1 MEERES
7 SERKS
12 LLIKTILIIILLLL
26 SFLATILY
34 VYLYPKTTVNL
45 YKDDPSHPYSSFTIK
60 RYSSLSSLPGIEKTG
75 YTFLYWTYDDWN
87 GERFDLNKELDSEVV
102 NLYANYTANQCVIN
116 YYVQMYSEIDGY
128 YDTIIKTEPILYGD
142 SYTVWNPVDRNGNL
156 LPNFPVMNGF
166 HFAGWTLEKMVDEND
181 TNLSGK
187 LYEPNTERFYTQPSE
202 TMNLHAFYMKNRYS
216 INLHTGIKYEMN
228 GGVPAR
234 DENNEYIIKNSDN
247 EVINDQVIFQQ
258 SLGDIAEAHKN
269 MELNVDIYG
278 DEASE
283 YEFLGWYLDPEYKVS
298 IDSHEL
304 ILQVERTTGIPYY
317 EYEINGEKIKSYA
330 KVIGTKED
338 GSDDYGFDIYSKWQ
352 RKCYKITLNKN
363 SNRSTGKLEP
373 IYLYKVNFDEN
384 GNALGFG
391 AYYND
396 GNSATNTYFTYE
408 GYANGGHYSK
418 VNLEYREAMGSTN
431 VVDNNFVTS
440 VKDSSGRQT
449 YRLIGWT
456 DSINTKNEGTN
467 WYSKWQQVAWSKEY
481 VESGTEQK
489 LRTGAISYGNSVY
502 SQTLSEDVT
511 LYAQW
516 SQLFDIKF
524 AYASGSNQDNFVWSG
539 IEGEWFVL
547 PNMTDVI
554 NRPNGNGQPWT
565 KQYNDFA
572 GWTTGTSS
580 LATKYYERINGELNP
595 EYIYTIGRTSATLI
609 VLWQKTPYKVSFYTN
624 DGTNDIH
631 TFYEPVYGGTFR
643 YYPGAPTRAGYLFTG
658 WSQTKFADG
667 QYARLRRESK
677 DNGTTITSD
686 KMAYTSS
693 SNFNITGNMSF
704 YASWTPDYMI
714 EYNANGGTFS
724 SSSKTLYRYSEI
736 VSSSKSQLDLKANIY
751 VGNRI
756 ALTREG
762 YDFKGWQIKC
772 ADGTYATIKSSS
784 TTRTTFDFYDNKF
797 YSYRAEGVKVD
808 ENNKTQFVMTDNTV
822 TLQALW
828 EAKKFKITIIDTR
841 ANGTNSNTRVD
852 EVRYDD
858 LYTFPIEDSLG
869 VNYNTKIGYK
879 LVGFSTS
886 RDGTGTRYDVTYV
899 DGSPVMPTIG
909 DEQTKIKSNLTFY
922 TIYEQKDITLEYYL
936 PKEDG
941 EPIGFRPTATNV
953 TAPGTISYGQTL
965 VLPTVTSADVTS
977 AGINPKYKFKYW
989 YYQDNGVEKVIKS
1002 GDLALFHDENDKL
1015 KLYAKLEVE
1024 SYYVSLSITNPFKD
1038 SNYIVETIDVGS
1050 FEKNVQIGEEKFN
1063 QVMYKLYDR
1072 LSKILSDYVLRI
1084 ERTPLTDADGNEYE
1098 VISKVILKGYYLDGL
1113 FTRTATPVKF
1123 DKDTI
1128 LTGTSNNIVI
1138 VTKWGANTVNLVYKS
1153 GEEEGAQ
1160 TKNFSEKY
1168 SSEIQLQSNTL
1179 FTFDGGLQIKSWY
1192 IKSTNETLSPLYFE
1206 AQSYLTGQNGKYPN
1220 LDTLS
1225 ANGYITWSDSGVG
1238 TITIYAN
1245 TQQICEVSY
1254 YTYDGSATP
1263 SEATTLKQ
1271 TFPLGELPSL
1281 RSGVN
1286 SRDMVFEGWYYK
1298 GKKVTSIP
1306 VSNSNPNVSLYANYT
1321 YKYSVKNVSI
1331 IDNIISFPE
1340 LKIYSKTL
1348 DLLGVE
1354 KNAETGQY
1362 ICKNYDSA
1370 TDKYTYTNQ
1379 ISLTAPKS
1387 EDITIPTGYNYYGI
1401 KFMNE
1406 NKVYSL
1412 AEVNAGITKAVDG
1425 TNFEIQTYFT
1435 KTYTLKYSLDK
1446 NENQT
1451 FGDDTTDDKSE
1462 TYQVGYD
1469 NVAVENS
1476 TINFIAKKPA
1486 HTFVGWKI
1494 LLAGGTLSDKTYV
1507 QGESITLSTIETV
1520 LKPVFGAPETGTI
1533 EVIIQLIKS
1542 STESGDEPP
1551 KTIHNGETYTFTG
1564 DKEKRVSN
1572 VWGSSTHD
1580 LYRWKANSTAK
1591 SYLNKEYFE
1600 IGDSFTIPTAIQ
1612 EDLIFSFTGE
1622 WVKKYI
1628 IEFTQDAEHVL
1639 ADYTT
1644 KSVTLQ
1650 EGVEFTLTETP
1661 TIPTPGVTFE
1671 YWLVTIGSEEIEI
1684 RVGDKIVVTTDSA
1697 YTFNSTLT
1705 NVTHYFPMLNGLEN
1719 TYTLVGSWTS
1729 VKYDVTLNI
1738 VDPTN
1743 SNTTL
1748 YTLNLVDVPYGT
1760 TIGNRQMLDSSFK
1773 YLDEAS
1779 KGLINTILGMENN
1792 SRGIRCWQDIDGNIV
1807 DLKNISGNLELYAVW
1822 ENKYSVEY
1830 VEESGEFGYVSNQKP
1845 ETTYKL
1851 PGDKITFNNVLSS
1864 IYRKGYMTVYFAD
1877 GKYNVISGTG
1887 NDYYQLT
1894 KFGITNKDTN
1904 ALLATLEIS
1913 EDNSFSSF
1921 EINANIIITPIFER
1935 ISKVTFKDNTTD
1947 DGGQVVLQDGQEKYV
1962 VFVKTGKT
1970 LELKDFKTSRTGF
1983 AFVGW
1988 NEDRT
1993 SETMQDK
2000 VVGNG
2005 SEITVY
2011 AVWASTRKAQFV
2023 LQIQYVGGV
2032 NSVAL
2037 FELPLTKLNKINMA
2051 TLQSYLNDSSKN
2063 GNFLKIANLQDLGHP
2078 AYIYNGQRFYL
2089 DGFNVTDN
2097 TNNKTHYSLSELCN
2111 IDFGAS
2117 NFNTSENVTVV
2128 LNTYD
2133 IFSIT
2138 YINSYDATSGIN
2150 DIDYFVS
2157 NEKSSGKLVADT
2169 KFETLTLPNQLTNPT
2184 VTRPN
2189 YSPAYWSSSSNEYA
2203 QNSASKYYFNNA
2215 SSLTL
2220 TSSQLKTISRSLRE
2234 KNSQNYNLY
2243 LMWEYK
2249 NINVKLNLIATL
2261 KDTADINDQNETVLT
2276 DPYLE
2281 YSKSTDG
2288 SGIKF
2293 VNVPNF
2299 IHIYSNNVLVR
2310 MFNQNNYDFNKAD
2323 SPITAQV
2330 KYNSSIYL
2338 SAKFNENFT
2347 RNTSVGGYNLV
2358 GFTKSLYKLGE
2369 TCESSKIY
2377 RLNRNITINDD
2388 ILTDGELILYPYY
2401 ELEST
2406 RMIYVYTENGTAQVQ
2421 ISNSPVSGFVQ
2432 APSDNNKNEE
2442 ISFNNYIVNRFS
2454 QIVITANK
2462 PDSGYVFKEFHK
2474 DDTFVA
2480 TIGGNVLSL
2489 DCKQF
2494 FDGTQEQGL
2503 RFVEIHY
2510 EPIEVKITMNLGY
2523 KYDLKS
2529 GSDVGSITFTDGGK
2543 SDKEFSGTI
2552 NTDNRNY
2559 TVRITSNSGFEYTIN
2574 NTDSYYNYQFYLDSG
2589 YTRPLESVDGKTILV
2604 SDLDITYG
2612 AENTATLYVLATP
2625 KTYTVS
2631 FNINKGTLTG
2641 SSKLRATNNT
2651 LFADCNEV
2659 LFDVAGGTANVYVG
2673 SVLDLPTKETIKDNP
2688 MNLSYPNVVFLGFY
2702 VQGDQSRE
2710 IKTVYTVTSNTIFNE
2725 LYSDSVVI
2733 MQYNYLGRTTM
2744 VSYQAGS
2751 KVIVGDGV
2759 DQSAFDIAYE
2769 FKHWKHGSNTYNFG
2783 DEITIQNSMILE
2795 GVFQGKDITFEYS
2808 YNIDGDQTTYEDTS
2822 KYGQEYVLISE
2833 EDNKLTNLKTYPTK
2847 YIYGWKYTYSVGAE
2861 TRDIT
2866 FKAGATIPFASWLGF
2881 EYSETNK
2888 TIVLNAVYF
2897 NKYKYQIEYDVTNVS
2912 NAGEFGSQNYL
2923 VRSNS
2928 EQDLS
2933 FADELLFKIN
2943 SVQPQNSNANLI
2955 FTQYSVKVSTDG
2967 GTNFDDDTTNLNLVA
2982 GGKLKLLSPTQSNL
2996 GTTIVYKL
3004 TPNFASNVGSLTV
3017 TFDITNPV
3025 DNSSLSN
3032 NTLVGDTK
3040 TLSQINTFTF
3050 YTNTLFTDDYLPK
3063 ITTSAGNNIA
3073 NFEIQKLEIQ
3083 KQSLTFGLQL
3093 DIDWH
3098 AYGLVGYM
3106 ASVYS
3111 DDTNFTLKEF
3121 RFGVE
3126 GDERNL
3132 KGVYKL
3138 QLSPIWEKKYVINY
3152 FNESNVEVTEL
3163 RQYIDYSSDLTKLS
3177 THGTISPSD
3186 LSGSHLVSDF
3196 LKENHEWIGY
3206 TNIANNHVIT
3216 SLNSDTTR
3224 AVVLF
3229 ENNEI
3234 SCTYAT
3240 NREVN
3245 LYPAQALKYKV
3256 KFATYLLG
3264 ETTQDLSEF
3273 AMADKYA
3280 SGTDLS
3286 IYLGSKIT
3294 LPDLSTLYTSR
3305 NDTKY
3310 EFVGFTDKQNSDTY
3324 IKTEYEFN
3332 INNANNDGTITVFA
3346 NFQRSAI
3353 NVNFSFSG
3361 LNSRDIEK
3369 LGNYTFQLQKQYGD
3383 QIDLSYSYN
3392 ENDGTYTFVNN
3403 NSLSSSNDSLQN
3415 VVNQIV
3421 KDFDYFKLSKICVG
3435 NSALDTNYTLTLTET
3450 IDIKL
3455 VFEPIYRLQYNMY
3468 GNADKV
3474 YYNDPVEGKIY
3485 PNEKGLLGEQII
3497 EKGITYSAK
3506 YNINK
3511 VVIPGVVLRCW
3522 SYDGENDFFDENGY
3536 TTINAFTKSNMTD
3549 DYRIALW
3556 IKYETNYTV
3565 NIHYFNS
3572 FEDMKNGEYSKVI
3585 SVDTVFG
3592 QAFEYG
3598 LSSIFDSKI
3607 QEMNKDDAT
3616 KIKIGD
3622 TVINNLN
3629 ELSKVFE
3636 NQKYTHNGLINVA
3649 LNETERKTY
3658 SISSY
3663 VSGITGVSDI
3673 YSVKTYSETTPLIND
3688 LYLVYSP
3695 MKFTIAL
3702 NTMVGD
3708 LDKAGNFVYDKNL
3721 ASQSQSVKAE
3731 YALEKE
3737 DNGEI
3742 AEDKRV
3748 IVEGGW
3754 NSKESLDMTNTIYL
3768 INSNYFKADT
3778 NKYLAK
3784 YYDFVG
3790 WKIRIST
3797 IDESTNTTTY
3807 SFKELTDLDTG
3818 LSVTIDGQ
3826 NRYQGVT
3833 GFGSDINLVACFVP
3847 KKITAEVIVKSVDNL
3862 GDELKLKFTDKSSN
3876 VEISAE
3882 ESVDS
3887 ANHVTK
3893 YTMQVVQNSWLTI
3906 ESLNDTYGISLVS
3919 YSGYNF
3925 GYGNPL
3931 KADINIP
3938 TSYTDDDGVFR
3949 MIVTLDYHDTKTV
3962 YFNLENNNG
3971 FVGTLS
3977 KVNFNLNGHQL
3988 STTNITLANENVG
4001 GIHFAKQVALP
4012 KNAVITTNFAEVTLN
4027 NYTLTSWNM
4036 YDEAT
4041 GKFQTLNSNTK
4052 VTSDIYLKAKYEAK
4066 DITIEYVID
4075 NNGSNTTLSGIADVY
4090 SKGAYGSKIT
4100 LPYIIV
4106 EMGSRVTTGFARD
4119 GLTCKFG
4126 DTIMISSKNNAELN
4140 GKLTLEVTTIE
4151 FYYVRFTTAGTTFE
4165 LPTGYYPQDNSVK
4178 IAEQEISIDA
4188 GISYYYKS
4196 LDSVQNTIT
4205 DMETRN
4211 TGYLLLNTY
4220 TIPIHEISSSDNVTF
4235 IGWKTK
4241 SNKVCENG
4249 DTYECNSN
4257 DAENG
4262 IITFNAINSN
4272 VIKVEFYITNPVDM
4286 TELKL
4291 TTNTNKEPSLTEIN
4305 ILVDK
4310 EENSVLVDYIGA
4322 DENHAQFN
4330 VKYTNGE
4337 TKPTSYFVKSKILE
4351 KYLGRDYKFYGWS
4364 TESKTSFSDISQF
4377 ISDSSAVSYYG
4388 SNFAKLSDTDIAQ
4401 KLQNAIKTSK
4411 KLYAVWENKFSVEFV
4426 DNRGTETDTSDDII
4440 VSKEYYGKGEQIE
4453 FPEQKS
4459 IANTSDNRKI
4469 TGWQSGSYEINYPAP
4484 SLSVVNGSNEN
4495 LKFVPIWSQGY
4506 QLTFNMGF
4514 DDKRMLVKEIFQGY
4528 VSNSDADNISTGLGY
4543 PYFED
4548 LSQVSGAGSSLTING
4563 KTYYSSYTLSDY
4575 LTENQTIN
4583 LNDFKPVDTRIYPS
4597 NINLINNATWLSS
4610 YYTFVGWELNGKLI
4624 EEKELANF
4632 QISANTELVASW
4644 KAITFDVD
4652 FYSNKDHAQSG
4663 QKDLI
4668 KYTLQYNFEDL
4679 ILVPSATNGT
4689 GIKKNG
4695 EVVFGDDAQQLKQLF
4710 PNSGFRQNGWESI
4723 DGTITDRDI
4732 RIINNLRIVPTYET
4746 EYVIV
4751 FKNVRGSELT
4761 SIPRQYV
4768 INGEKIAFDKTQLT
4782 QMKVSKMYYYQ
4793 GSSDDTKVDLFT
4805 RPENT
4810 EDYSTL
4816 PTELAFD
4823 KDNFRIEK
4831 VGEYYYGYIYLDISL
4846 SLTINVPN
4854 ANFGKANENEW
4865 TSQTVAIMPESTYEI
4880 DGNKITLGGSEV
4892 FSFDMGGYE
4901 NNPELL
4907 GWFYY
4912 ESNQSANGWYN
4923 YLSNPRIPNAYL
4935 LDDLD
4940 YAIKSF
4946 SIKIDGGKVNINIVT
4961 KTKTYEL
4968 TNVDASINVFAKLV
4982 TKNTLKLQNPDACD
4996 FAMLEYAKSS
5006 YSQVNTLYGKSS
5018 SDILGFEFKTVYNSC
5033 NYTNFSLRTVGY
5045 QLEKIENING
5055 FESSNKA
5062 IVNNIALNNNDG
5074 ERITLKAEITKSTST
5089 EIKDLLLNYNISL
5102 GYCIENNKTYVLKI
5116 NPIRYSVTY
5125 VTDNSSGSIKKLTNP
5140 YDFDETKNSAENTDS
5155 VSMQTTDYLYIDG
5168 QKTNLA
5174 NLHYYV
5180 ETSGTQT
5187 KVIFVDVPYGA
5198 NINIA
5203 VEPNNDVLMH
5213 FAGYN
5218 KSTNK
5223 GITENGAVLTFRPYE
5238 IDEQENNII
5247 TNIVV
5252 DVLFETNTIDSI
5264 ELVLDFD
5271 TKLIGNSGA
5280 WFDAINNYY
5289 NQNNQKTS
5297 KTYAENGK
5305 NYTNYQVKWKNIS
5318 GVTAGAD
5325 VTELLTSLKAD
5336 YHQEFDQKL
5345 PVSQTVEGSI
5355 QNLDK
5360 LLQYFWMSDKDNWFT
5375 ETKTFDNYNSN
5386 SDGLLVQN
5394 DTTKAYNLY
5403 GSDGKTVRL
5412 HYNMTKAVLANFD
5425 TSTIDYVDRS
5435 TSYDVSRAKVSLVD
5449 NSPNTLDQVNKYV
5462 FNYTNPGYEYLSDYV
5477 DGTEYQKLSVKFQFG
5492 SNIQFNVIPDEATNE
5507 HVKYTFSQDDWKIL
5521 NRRGT
5526 DAIPNDFTRTDE
5538 YVHIDS
5544 GKSNVDDMFVTY
5556 GQEENLPII
5565 NLRASVRPT
5574 TYCVN
5579 FLNDNDSLIDKIE
5592 IAYDAGIDEVH
5603 YMYNLQSLYNSTVH
5617 SMYKFLDDGY
5627 PPKCNFRS
5635 SVDTKDTYGELT
5647 KIFKF
5652 WSTSKGGAEQ
5662 NPNDIILHN
5671 SDFSNIDLYANYVD
5685 ATPIRF
5691 VKFDEDGNEETY
5703 TLYLAPIDFENSTSE
5718 PFEAYKDQFD
5728 RTYGYRV
5735 VMDELASLS
5744 DFLGNA
5750 DEVYLKGKDNKSNM
5764 YVYFINHLCDADK
5777 SDSEQYE
5784 ESTGTYIVYPVY
5796 TRSLHIGTHYTDKP
5810 KDVSDFV
5817 LSLSTLGGKY
5827 ELSMSNSGNLII
5839 TNILEYGLRKATRT
5853 NSLSETEDR
5862 DNLEIQPYTEYPD
5875 YRFAMWMID
5884 GNNVNSENHIAG
5896 NQLTTNEE
5904 FLRYQDTTAYPHYNA
5919 MFKVDSE
5926 DLGIRKIIDSNNN
5939 SSETS
5944 AYFPFI
5950 NEVMSQKYIQESD
5963 GYKIKYTSL
5972 DTIDGKVTST
5982 LVVYQN
5988 DENNIIY
5995 TITFTPYNND
6005 LNKVVWKVSDANGRE
6020 TVLAQ
6025 GGIYSVLDANGSL
6038 VIAPIAYADIKIE
6051 VEDFY
6056 ITNRPEKSSE
6066 VNALI
6071 QTSPTNT
6078 SKVNGGCKFQGYK
6091 ITNIS
6096 SAELIVIDLDGK
6108 QTNTKIEILSNLGSF
6123 ADCLTNFRFQYKENG
6138 EWKDINEN
6146 TIVNRSSSDT
6156 DMSGGYVMNIR
6167 LVADWT
6173 SSLVNLTRL
6182 ADRNDVKTTRI
6193 WDLTQARNYKDYSF
6207 KPSDSDATDNL
6218 NFELFKGQTLEFNE
6232 DSMQFVI
6239 KEDGQTVRTIQINRG
6254 SDAYVQGIFELN
6266 SSAYIGERVISS
6278 KIFTGGE
6285 NNANLLV
6292 WIENQVEVSVNVQE
6306 ASDKVSGYGVVKYQ
6320 TQDFG
6325 GNKSSAVAFSREN
6338 KIYGMLTVG
6347 ISTKLSLSASADSS
6361 ANHEFQHFVYSK
6373 NTYVLIEDV
6382 IVSKFGVSGNKT
6394 TIGVLFD
6401 AEPTKSYVYI
6411 ARMESSLG
6419 SPVMSIPVYGGYTIN
6434 RSGISTND
6442 VAYEIKDYWGSQA
6455 SSFTVHKV
6463 SDTSTTETDIYPSMN
6478 CYISAINT
6486 VIVEG
6491 KVTLNNDG
6499 KITNSLEN
6507 GETIDEQTLYNGDK
6521 SSIIDVLVEGVD
6533 KSTINFVV
6541 YSNDI
6546 NNTKTTTNGLSA
6558 NTVFIDQDGTPFVGN
6573 FKTLKVSQSN
6583 NKATLKYSANKIDI
6597 SLPDDPNNF
6606 AGLIKC
6612 GKTGYELT
6620 SAVVYK
6626 TNSYTNDANKVAE
6639 CLSGQDGEFDVFE
6652 TVYTIVITITQKDS
6666 YYISLKLTLPNGS
6679 DFRNLNIE
6687 VPQEISSKNDDLY
6700 NAYGFNGGISV
6711 ANNELTFGAVEGGEN
6726 VIGFK
6731 LAHGTTVKSEVNGST
6746 YKVVFTNKAGMETAK
6761 ISFTLPSIY
6770 TLYNDSCAWYMDYSD
6785 NHLKFISEQK
6795 TIGDYSYNL
6804 WSFDKT
6810 NPVTTESQELK
6821 NDGTLVL
6828 ALDRA
6833 EVKIHVN
6840 DAYWES
6846 ANGSDG
6852 DVSFIKTQEDE
6863 ERFIY
6868 SASKYNEWKNGDHKT
6883 YKFPGGLIKLD
6894 LQEVSY
6900 GTDTM
6905 YSLTN
6910 VGYNGQLGTQV
6921 PDIIKNIRMNEIP
6934 SQGYGLSIMV
6944 DGKTSKTL
6952 YAMPYDMADKLGN
6965 GFAILSCNNNNNTLN
6980 SFVDV
6985 ELTRDNEW
6993 VVIDLPFGDTDRT
7006 VGVGHGSREPNYDKA
7021 KYTTVTFYDKP
7032 YGTSGTSSIGTFNTS
7047 PQIWLDVPSTPMQA
7061 KTQTMYIA
7069 KDKWT
7074 RLYGNIL
7081 ASNKSDTTKYRV
7093 ASLQFDAGS
7102 IFDNK
7107 NDAQNCILS
7116 GYYIVM
7122 GANTKT
7128 IDKSEL
7134 VDFGDYENVS
7144 IYPIFKAT
7152 TGYTVTIRSINN
7164 LTNRD
7169 LENYEVDPPDILDRV
7184 NKDLYSSTDVTYF
7197 IEKGKYFEWSTII
7210 YEVGLDEVDSLGTYT
7225 IGISLVGDSFY
7236 MQGFSRCDKNGN
7248 WVADY
7253 SFNTEY
7259 SSTNTYGYKTQSF
7272 ETYFKMKFI
7281 PSSDVVLIP
7290 YGKSANDMSCSITYI
7305 CDGSESDVYGYSLL
7319 PEYRDYLKGDEYK
7332 TNVELVYVNGTG
7344 EYSVGDGIDNYAPAG
7359 FTSGYTFTIHGVEYN
7374 QGELL
7379 DPLQV
7384 GEVHFK
7390 WVHRDHDTY
7399 TETKNYVSWNYYD
7412 EVTKCKYCN
7421 YENVRPVRPA
7431 PPPTEECDHNWEYTY
7446 NETSHWQYCTKCQ
7459 ETQNKGP
7466 HDYEC
7471 AFNQDKNKCIMT
7483 CIVCGR
7489 EKECDCE
7496 DCNCGTTHTHNYTK
7510 WKDNGNGTHT
7520 GTCSCGKTKTEKHYK
7535 DYNHATPVSYTDD
7548 KHAYYCEKCDYLF
7561 SSDSDLEKCVNNG
7574 PSVEKYPCGD
7584 KWYFDCYICGRGMKV
7599 EVKDKMLGNHKYS
7612 YTYKDRYDHT
7622 VYCTVCG
7629 YDFGEK
7635 FHTYIPFK
7643 GFPEYNM
7650 QEDQKAEWC
7659 YLVRDY
7665 ERCEYCKHEEMI
7677 HGEPTFYQ
7685 HKMKVVGHKT
7695 WGEGYKA
7702 THEEY
7707 AICEDKFECG
7717 YREIIIVKN
7726 TLNSNCKE
7734 GTCYDYVQWFGP
7746 YWKGGW
7752 GDSWDSNHTKDTWI
7766 TSNNNLTKAV
7776 ATSNIK
7782 KESPNT
7788 STEVTTF
7795 KFAIDIN
7802 KNELY
7807 NRSIKFVKGKTK

>member
-60 RYSSLSSLPGIEKTG
+60 RYSTLSSLPGIEKTG

-87 GERFDLNKELDSEVV
+87 GERFDLNKELDSEVI

-116 YYVQMYSEIDGY
+116 YYVQMYSEVDGY

-156 LPNFPVMNGF
+156 LPDFPVMNGF

-418 VNLEYREAMGSTN
+418 VNLEYREAMGTTN
-431 VVDNNFVTS
+431 VVDNDFVTS

-547 PNMTDVI
+547 PNMTDII

-565 KQYNDFA
+565 KQYNNFA

-693 SNFNITGNMSF
+693 SNFHITGNMAF

-736 VSSSKSQLDLKANIY
+736 VSSSKSQLNLKANIY

-762 YDFKGWQIKC
+762 YDFKGWQVKC

-784 TTRTTFDFYDNKF
+784 TKRTTFDFYDNKF
-797 YSYRAEGVKVD
+797 YSYRAEGVMVD

-852 EVRYDD
+852 VVRYDD

-909 DEQTKIKSNLTFY
+909 DEETKIKSNLTFY

-953 TAPGTISYGQTL
+953 TAPGIISYGQTL

-977 AGINPKYKFKYW
+977 AGINSKYKFKYW
-989 YYQDNGVEKVIKS
+989 YYVDNGVEKVVKS
-1002 GDLALFHDENDKL
+1002 GDSALFHDENDKL

-1050 FEKNVQIGEEKFN
+1050 FEKNVQIGEAKYN

-1084 ERTPLTDADGNEYE
+1084 EKTTLTDADGNEYE
-1098 VISKVILKGYYLDGL
+1098 VISKVIFKGYYLDGL
-1113 FTRTATPVKF
+1113 FTRTATPVEF
-1123 DKDTI
+1123 NKDTI

-1160 TKNFSEKY
+1160 TKNFSENY
-1168 SSEIQLQSNTL
+1168 SSEIKFQPNTL
-1179 FTFDGGLQIKSWY
+1179 FELGSLQIKSWY

-1206 AQSYLTGQNGKYPN
+1206 ADSYLTGQNGKYSN

-1225 ANGYITWSDSGVG
+1225 ANGYITWIDSGVG

-1245 TQQICEVSY
+1245 TQQICEVTY
-1254 YTYDGSATP
+1254 YTYNGSATP

-1286 SRDMVFEGWYYK
+1286 YGDMVFEGWYYK

-1340 LKIYSKTL
+1340 LKKYSKTL

-1354 KNAETGQY
+1354 KDAETGQY
-1362 ICKNYDSA
+1362 NCKNYDSA

-1379 ISLTAPKS
+1379 ISLTAPTS
-1387 EDITIPTGYNYYGI
+1387 EDITIPTGYNYHGI
-1401 KFMNE
+1401 KFMNK
-1406 NKVYSL
+1406 NKIYSL
-1412 AEVNAGITKAVDG
+1412 ADVNAGITKSVDG

-1435 KTYTLKYSLDK
+1435 KTYTLKYRLDT
-1446 NENQT
+1446 NDNQT
-1451 FGDDTTDDKSE
+1451 FGDDTTDDKVE

-1469 NVAVENS
+1469 NVAVDNS

-1494 LLAGGTLSDKTYV
+1494 LLADGTLSENTYGL
-1507 QGESITLSTIETV
+1507 GEGITLSTVETV

-1542 STESGDEPP
+1542 STESGDKPP
-1551 KTIHNGETYTFTG
+1551 ITIHNGETYTFTG
-1564 DKEKRVSN
+1564 DKGKRVSD
-1572 VWGSSTHD
+1572 VWVSGTHD

-1600 IGDSFTIPTAIQ
+1600 IGDSFTVPTAIQ
-1612 EDLIFSFTGE
+1612 EDIIFSFTGE

-1628 IEFTQDAEHVL
+1628 IEFTQDAEHIL

-1650 EGVEFTLTETP
+1650 EGVEFTLKETP
-1661 TIPTPGVTFE
+1661 TIPTPGITFE
-1671 YWLVTIGSEEIEI
+1671 YWLVTIGGKEIEI
-1684 RVGDKIVVTTDSA
+1684 RVGDKIVVTTNST
-1697 YTFNSTLT
+1697 YTFDSTLT

-1738 VDPTN
+1738 VDPQN
-1743 SNTTL
+1743 PNTTL
-1748 YTLNLVDVPYGT
+1748 HTLKLVDVPYGT
-1760 TIGNRQMLDSSFK
+1760 TIGNREMLDSSFK

-1779 KGLINTILGMENN
+1779 KGLISTILGMEND
-1792 SRGIRCWQDIDGNIV
+1792 SRGIRCWKDKDGNV
-1807 DLKNISGNLELYAVW
+1807 VVLQNISGNLELYAVW

-1830 VEESGEFGYVSNQKP
+1830 VAESTEFGYSQTMP
-1845 ETTYKL
+1845 TTYHL

-1877 GKYNVISGTG
+1877 GKYNVIPGTG
-1887 NDYYQLT
+1887 KDYYQLT
-1894 KFGITNKDTN
+1894 KFGITNKDTGD
-1904 ALLATLEIS
+1904 LLATLEID

-1921 EINANIIITPIFER
+1921 EINANITITPIFER

-1947 DGGQVVLQDGQEKYV
+1947 VGGQIVLQDSQEKYV
-1962 VFVKTGKT
+1962 VFVKTGET
-1970 LELKDFKTSRTGF
+1970 LELKDFNTSRTGF

-1993 SETMQDK
+1993 SETTQGK
-2000 VVGNG
+2000 VTGNG

-2023 LQIQYVGGV
+2023 LQIQYVGGL
-2032 NSVAL
+2032 NSVTL
-2037 FELPLTKLNKINMA
+2037 FELPLTKLNKINRT
-2051 TLQSYLNDSSKN
+2051 TLQSYLDDSSKN

-2097 TNNKTHYSLSELCN
+2097 TNNKTHYSLSGLCN

-2117 NFNTSENVTVV
+2117 NFNTSENVTVM

-2138 YINSYDATSGIN
+2138 YINSYDATSEIN
-2150 DIDYFVS
+2150 EVDYFVS

-2189 YSPAYWSSSSNEYA
+2189 YSPAYWSSSSSEYT

-2220 TSSQLKTISRSLRE
+2220 TPSQLKTISRSLRE

-2261 KDTADINDQNETVLT
+2261 KDTTDINDQNETVLT

-2281 YSKSTDG
+2281 YRKSTDG

-2347 RNTSVGGYNLV
+2347 RNTSVGGYTLV

-2377 RLNRNITINDD
+2377 RLNRNIAINDD

-2401 ELEST
+2401 ELESA
-2406 RMIYVYTENGTAQVQ
+2406 RMIYVYAENGTAQVQ

-2432 APSDNNKNEE
+2432 APSDNDKNEE
-2442 ISFNNYIVNRFS
+2442 ISYNDYIVNRFS

-2474 DDTFVA
+2474 DDTFNANIVD
-2480 TIGGNVLSL
+2480 NVLSL

-2494 FDGTQEQGL
+2494 FDGTQENGL

-2510 EPIEVKITMNLGY
+2510 EPIEVKVTMNLGY

-2529 GSDVGSITFTDGGK
+2529 GSDVGSITFADGGK

-2589 YTRPLESVDGKTILV
+2589 HTRPLESADGKTILV

-2612 AENTATLYVLATP
+2612 TENTATLYVLATP
-2625 KTYTVS
+2625 KTYMVS
-2631 FNINKGTLTG
+2631 FNINKGTLTQ
-2641 SSKLRATNNT
+2641 SSKLRATSNEIFN
-2651 LFADCNEV
+2651 CGEV

-2751 KVIVGDGV
+2751 EVIVGDGV

-2769 FKHWKHGSNTYNFG
+2769 FIHWKHGSNTYNFG
-2783 DEITIQNSMILE
+2783 DKITIQNSMILE
-2795 GVFQGKDITFEYS
+2795 GVFQGKDITFKYS
-2808 YNIDGDQTTYEDTS
+2808 YNTGSDQTTYDDTS
-2822 KYGQEYVLISE
+2822 KYGQDYVLISE
-2833 EDNKLTNLKTYPTK
+2833 EDNKLTNLQTDPTQ
-2847 YIYGWKYTYSVGAE
+2847 YIYGWKYTYSVGEE

-2866 FKAGATIPFASWLGF
+2866 FKAGTTIPFASWLGF

-2897 NKYKYQIEYDVTNVS
+2897 NKYQYQIEYDVTTNVS
-2912 NAGEFGSQNYL
+2912 NAGEFSSQNYV

-2943 SVQPQNSNANLI
+2943 SVQPQNTNKNLL

-2967 GTNFDDDTTNLNLVA
+2967 GSNFVDDTTNLNLVA

-3004 TPNFASNVGSLTV
+3004 TPNFESNVGSLPV

-3040 TLSQINTFTF
+3040 TLSKINTFTF

-3063 ITTSAGNNIA
+3063 ITTSAGNNVA
-3073 NFEIQKLEIQ
+3073 NFEIQ

-3093 DIDWH
+3093 DIDWF

-3163 RQYIDYSSDLTKLS
+3163 RQYIDYSSDLTNLS
-3177 THGTISPSD
+3177 THGSISPSD
-3186 LSGSHLVSDF
+3186 PSGSHQVSDF

-3206 TNIANNHVIT
+3206 TNIANDHVIT
-3216 SLNSDTTR
+3216 SLKSDTTR

-3229 ENNEI
+3229 KNNEI

-3240 NREVN
+3240 NRVVN

-3273 AMADKYA
+3273 TMADKYA

-3286 IYLGSKIT
+3286 IYLGSTIT
-3294 LPDLSTLYTSR
+3294 LPDLDTLYTSR
-3305 NDTKY
+3305 NKTKY
-3310 EFVGFTDKQNSDTY
+3310 EFVGFTDKQNSDAY

-3332 INNANNDGTITVFA
+3332 INNANNDGTITLFA
-3346 NFQRSAI
+3346 NFQRKAI
-3353 NVNFSFSG
+3353 NVIFSFSG
-3361 LNSRDIEK
+3361 VNAKGIEK
-3369 LGNYTFQLQKQYGD
+3369 LGNYTFTLQKQYGN
-3383 QIDLSYSYN
+3383 QINLRYSYN
-3392 ENDGTYTFVNN
+3392 EDDGTYTFVNN
-3403 NSLSSSNDSLQN
+3403 NSLSSSDDSLQN

-3421 KDFDYFKLSKICVG
+3421 KDFDYFKLSKIWVG

-3455 VFEPIYRLQYNMY
+3455 EFEPIYRLQYYLNQ
-3468 GNADKV
+3468 GNGF
-3474 YYNDPVEGKIY
+3474 YYNDESNKITIY
-3485 PNEKGLLGEQII
+3485 PNESTGLLGEQII
-3497 EKGITYSAK
+3497 EAGTGTEYSAIYK
-3506 YNINK
+3506 LKNVVMPGFILEYWAYYNEKNE
-3511 VVIPGVVLRCW
+3511 P
-3522 SYDGENDFFDENGY
+3522 SNFFGESGKIKITDLSEY
-3536 TTINAFTKSNMTD
+3536 KKMAAD

-3556 IKYETNYTV
+3556 IKYETNYIV

-3572 FEDMKNGEYSKVI
+3572 FGDMLAGKYADEYDGYEKRVI
-3585 SVDTVFG
+3585 SVDTVFD
-3592 QAFEYG
+3592 QSFEMN

-3607 QEMNKDDAT
+3607 QEMNKNDAT

-3636 NQKYTHNGLINVA
+3636 NKKYTHNGLVNVA
-3649 LNETERKTY
+3649 LNKTERKTY
-3658 SISSY
+3658 SISQY
-3663 VSGITGVSDI
+3663 VAGITGVRDI
-3673 YSVKTYSETTPLIND
+3673 YSVKTYSETTPLVND

-3695 MKFTIAL
+3695 MKFTITL

-3708 LDKAGNFVYDKNL
+3708 LDAENKFVYDENL
-3721 ASQSQSVKAE
+3721 VSQSQSVKAE
-3731 YALEKE
+3731 YALEQE
-3737 DNGEI
+3737 NNGEI

-3754 NSKESLDMTNTIYL
+3754 TSKEYLDITNTIYL

-3778 NKYLAK
+3778 NKYLSK

-3790 WKIRIST
+3790 WKIRIAT
-3797 IDESTNTTTY
+3797 TDETTNTTTY
-3807 SFKELTDLDTG
+3807 SFKELTENGTG

-3833 GFGSDINLVACFVP
+3833 GFVSDINLVACFVP
-3847 KKITAEVIVKSVDNL
+3847 KKITAEVTVKSVDNL
-3862 GDELKLKFTDKSSN
+3862 GDELKLKFTDKSSK
-3876 VEISAE
+3876 VEISAQ

-3893 YTMQVVQNSWLTI
+3893 YTMQVVQNSKITI
-3906 ESLNDTYGISLVS
+3906 ESQNETYGISLVS
-3919 YSGYNF
+3919 YSGNNF

-3931 KADINIP
+3931 NADINIP
-3938 TSYTDDDGVFR
+3938 TASADDDGVFR
-3949 MIVTLDYHDTKTV
+3949 IIVTLDYHDTKIV

-3971 FVGTLS
+3971 SKGKLS

-3988 STTNITLANENVG
+3988 STTNITLANESVG
-4001 GIHFAKQVALP
+4001 GIHFATQVALP

-4027 NYTLTSWNM
+4027 NYTLTSWDM

-4041 GKFQTLNSNTK
+4041 KKFQTLNSNIK

-4066 DITIEYVID
+4066 KITIEYVID
-4075 NNGSNTTLSGIADVY
+4075 NNGSKTTLSGIADKY
-4090 SKGAYGSKIT
+4090 SKGTYGSQIT

-4106 EMGSRVTTGFARD
+4106 EMGNRVTTGFARD
-4119 GLTCKFG
+4119 GLSCKFG

-4151 FYYVRFTTAGTTFE
+4151 FYYIRFTKGDTTFE
-4165 LPTGYYPQDNSVK
+4165 LPTVYPQDNSVK
-4178 IAEQEISIDA
+4178 IAEQEISIKA

-4196 LDSVQNTIT
+4196 LDSIQNTIT
-4205 DMETRN
+4205 NMETFD
-4211 TGYLLLNTY
+4211 TGYLMPNTY
-4220 TIPIHEISSSDNVTF
+4220 TIPTHEISSSDNVTF

-4272 VIKVEFYITNPVDM
+4272 VIKVEFYITNPVDK

-4310 EENSVLVDYIGA
+4310 KENSVLVDYIGA
-4322 DENHAQFN
+4322 DENHTQFN

-4337 TKPTSYFVKSKILE
+4337 TKSTSYFVKSKISE

-4377 ISDSSAVSYYG
+4377 ISDSNAVSYYG

-4411 KLYAVWENKFSVEFV
+4411 KFYAVWENKFSVEFV
-4426 DNRGTETDTSDDII
+4426 DNRGDESNADKV
-4440 VSKEYYGKGEQIE
+4440 VSKQYYGKGEQIE

-4459 IANTSDNRKI
+4459 IENTSDNRKI
-4469 TGWQSGSYEINYPAP
+4469 TGWKSGSYEINYPNP

-4495 LKFVPIWSQGY
+4495 LKFVPIWSQGH

-4514 DDKRMLVKEIFQGY
+4514 DDKKTLIQEIFKSY
-4528 VSNSDADNISTGLGY
+4528 ASEADAGNISTGLGY

-4548 LSQVSGAGSSLTING
+4548 LSQVSGSGSSATING

-4583 LNDFKPVDTRIYPS
+4583 LNDFKPVDTGIYPS
-4597 NINLINNATWLSS
+4597 NINLINNATWLNN
-4610 YYTFVGWELNGKLI
+4610 YYTFDGWKLNGKVI
-4624 EEKELANF
+4624 EEKDLANF
-4632 QISANTELVASW
+4632 QISADTELVAKW

-4652 FYSNKDHAQSG
+4652 FYANKDHAQSG

-4668 KYTLQYNFEDL
+4668 KHTLKYNFEDL
-4679 ILVPSATNGT
+4679 ISVPSETHGT
-4689 GIKKNG
+4689 AIKKNG

-4710 PNSGFRQNGWESI
+4710 PNSGFRQNGWECI

-4746 EYVIV
+4746 EYIIV
-4751 FKNVRGSELT
+4751 FKNIRGNELT

-4768 INGEKIAFDKTQLT
+4768 INGENIAFDKTQLT

-4823 KDNFRIEK
+4823 KNNFRIEK

-4854 ANFGKANENEW
+4854 ANFGKVNENEW
-4865 TSQTVAIMPESTYEI
+4865 TSTIVPITPESTYEF
-4880 DGNKITLGGSEV
+4880 DGNKITLGGSVV
-4892 FSFDMGGYE
+4892 FSFDMGGYT
-4901 NNPELL
+4901 NSPELL

-4912 ESNQSANGWYN
+4912 ESNQGANGWYN
-4923 YLSNPRIPNAYL
+4923 YLTNPRIPNAYL

-4968 TNVDASINVFAKLV
+4968 TNVDASINVFAKLA
-4982 TKNTLKLQNPDACD
+4982 TKNIIKLQNADACD
-4996 FAMLEYAKSS
+4996 FAMLEYTKSS

-5033 NYTNFSLRTVGY
+5033 NYTKFSLRTVGY
-5045 QLEKIENING
+5045 QLKEIENING
-5055 FESSNKA
+5055 FVSSNKA

-5074 ERITLKAEITKSTST
+5074 ERITLKAEISKSTST
-5089 EIKDLLLNYNISL
+5089 EIQDLLLNYNISL

-5116 NPIRYSVTY
+5116 NPITYSITY
-5125 VTDNSSGSIKKLTNP
+5125 VTDSSSGSIKKLTYP
-5140 YDFDETKNSAENTDS
+5140 YDFDETKNNAENKDS

-5203 VEPNNDVLMH
+5203 VEPNNDMLMH
-5213 FAGYN
+5213 FAGFN

-5238 IDEQENNII
+5238 VDEQENNII

-5252 DVLFETNTIDSI
+5252 NVLFETNKIDSI
-5264 ELVLDFD
+5264 ELALDFD

-5280 WFDAINNYY
+5280 WFDAINNY
-5289 NQNNQKTS
+5289 NQKTS
-5297 KTYAENGK
+5297 KTYAENGN
-5305 NYTNYQVKWKNIS
+5305 NYTNYQIKWKNIS
-5318 GVTAGAD
+5318 GVTAGED
-5325 VTELLTSLKAD
+5325 VTGLLASLKAD

-5345 PVSQTVEGSI
+5345 PVSQTIEGSI
-5355 QNLDK
+5355 QDLDK
-5360 LLQYFWMSDKDNWFT
+5360 LLQYFWLSDKDNWFT

-5403 GSDGKTVRL
+5403 GADGKTVRL

-5425 TSTIDYVDRS
+5425 TSTIDYVDHS
-5435 TSYDVSRAKVSLVD
+5435 TSYNVSRAKVSLVD

-5477 DGTEYQKLSVKFQFG
+5477 DGKEYQKLSVKFQLG
-5492 SNIQFNVIPDEATNE
+5492 SNIQFKVIPDDATSE

-5544 GKSNVDDMFVTY
+5544 GKSNIDDMFVTF
-5556 GQEENLPII
+5556 GQEGNLPLI

-5574 TYCVN
+5574 TYYVN
-5579 FLNDNDSLIDKIE
+5579 FFNDNDSQIGKIE

-5652 WSTSKGGAEQ
+5652 WSTSKGGVEQ

-5691 VKFDEDGNEETY
+5691 VKFDEDGNKDTY
-5703 TLYLAPIDFENSTSE
+5703 TLYLAPIDFKNSTSKL
-5718 PFEAYKDQFD
+5718 FDAYKDQFN
-5728 RTYGYRV
+5728 RTYGLSV
-5735 VMDELASLS
+5735 VMDELDSLS

-5750 DEVYLKGKDNKSNM
+5750 DEVYLKGKDNKSNIN
-5764 YVYFINHLCDADK
+5764 VNFINHLCDADK
-5777 SDSEQYE
+5777 EDSEQYE
-5784 ESTGTYIVYPVY
+5784 KSTGTYIVYPVY
-5796 TRSLHIGTHYTDKP
+5796 TRSLRIGTHYTDKP
-5810 KDVSDFV
+5810 KDVSDFT
-5817 LSLSTLGGKY
+5817 LTLSTLGGKY
-5827 ELSMSNSGNLII
+5827 ELSMSDSGNLVI
-5839 TNILEYGLRKATRT
+5839 TNVLEHCLRIATKT
-5853 NSLSETEDR
+5853 NFLSEDEDR

-5896 NQLTTNEE
+5896 NQLKTNDK

-5919 MFKVDSE
+5919 MFSVTQPDQGKR
-5926 DLGIRKIIDSNNN
+5926 IIIDSNNN
-5939 SSETS
+5939 PSETS

-5950 NEVMSQKYIQESD
+5950 NKLMSQEYIQESD
-5963 GYKIKYTSL
+5963 GYKIEYTSL
-5972 DTIDGKVTST
+5972 ETVDGKVTST
-5982 LVVYQN
+5982 L
-5988 DENNIIY
+5988 IIYKGSKDNKLY
-5995 TITFTPYNND
+5995 TITFTPDRSD
-6005 LNKVVWKVSDANGRE
+6005 LNKVVWKLADANGRE
-6020 TVLAQ
+6020 TILALNS
-6025 GGIYSVLDANGSL
+6025 IYSVLDANGSL
-6038 VIAPIAYADIKIE
+6038 VITPIAYTDINLEIE
-6051 VEDFY
+6051 GFY
-6056 ITNRPEKSSE
+6056 ITNRPEKSDKIGSI
-6066 VNALI
+6066 N
-6071 QTSPTNT
+6071 TNPTNT
-6078 SKVNGGCKFQGYK
+6078 SKVSGGYK
-6091 ITNIS
+6091 FKGFTATSLS
-6096 SAELIVIDLDGK
+6096 SAELIVIDLDGNE
-6108 QTNTKIEILSNLGSF
+6108 TTTKISISPSTEAQENEKYLQNI
-6123 ADCLTNFRFQYKENG
+6123 RFQYKENG

-6156 DMSGGYVMNIR
+6156 VSGGYVMNIR
-6167 LVADWT
+6167 PVADWI
-6173 SSLVNLTRL
+6173 SSKVNLTRL
-6182 ADRNDVKTTRI
+6182 ADNNDAKTTKI
-6193 WDLTQARNYKDYSF
+6193 WDLTQARNYKEYSF
-6207 KPSDSDATDNL
+6207 KPSDSDETDKL

-6232 DSMQFVI
+6232 DLMQFVI
-6239 KEDGQTVRTIQINRG
+6239 KEDEQTVRTIQINRG

-6266 SSAYIGERVISS
+6266 SSSYIGERVISS
-6278 KIFTGGE
+6278 KTFTGGKDD
-6285 NNANLLV
+6285 ANLLV

-6306 ASDKVSGYGVVKYQ
+6306 ASDKVPGYGIVKYQ

-6325 GNKSSAVAFSREN
+6325 ELKSSEVAFSREN
-6338 KIYGMLTVG
+6338 KVYGTLTVG
-6347 ISTKLSLSASADSS
+6347 ISTKLSLSASADTN

-6373 NTYVLIEDV
+6373 NTYVLVQDV
-6382 IVSKFGVSGNKT
+6382 IVSKFGVSENKT

-6401 AEPTKSYVYI
+6401 AEPTRSDVHI
-6411 ARMESSLG
+6411 ARMEDSLG
-6419 SPVMSIPVYGGYTIN
+6419 SPVKSIQVYGGYTIN
-6434 RSGISTND
+6434 RSGISTNN
-6442 VAYEIKDYWGSQA
+6442 VAYEIKDYWGNQVSA
-6455 SSFTVHKV
+6455 FTIHKV
-6463 SDTSTTETDIYPSMN
+6463 KVDDESTIETDIYPSMN

-6486 VIVEG
+6486 VVVKG

-6507 GETIDEQTLYNGDK
+6507 GETIGEQTLYNGNK

-6546 NNTKTTTNGLSA
+6546 NNTKTTSIGLSA
-6558 NTVFIDQDGTPFVGN
+6558 NTVYIDQDGTSFVRN
-6573 FKTLKVSQSN
+6573 SKTLKVNKDN

-6612 GKTGYELT
+6612 GKAGYELT

-6626 TNSYTNDANKVAE
+6626 TNSYTNDANKAAE
-6639 CLSGQDGEFDVFE
+6639 CLYGQDDEFDVLE

-6679 DFRNLNIE
+6679 DFRNLNVQ
-6687 VPQEISSKNDDLY
+6687 VPEGLKNRVDDLY
-6700 NAYGFNGGISV
+6700 NATGFNGGISV
-6711 ANNELTFGAVEGGEN
+6711 SNNELTFGAVEGGEN

-6731 LAHGTTVKSEVNGST
+6731 LAHGTKVKSEVEGST
-6746 YKVVFTNKAGMETAK
+6746 YTVVFTNKAGTETTK
-6761 ISFTLPSIY
+6761 ISFTLPNIY
-6770 TLYNDSCAWYMDYSD
+6770 TLYNDSYAWYMDYSD
-6785 NHLKFISEQK
+6785 NHLKFTSEQK

-6804 WSFDKT
+6804 WSFDKN
-6810 NPVTTESQELK
+6810 NPVTTEDQELE

-6840 DAYWES
+6840 GAYWES
-6846 ANGSDG
+6846 ANGSDC

-6868 SASKYNEWKNGDHKT
+6868 SASKYNEWKQGGTT

-6894 LQEVSY
+6894 LQKLSY
-6900 GTDTM
+6900 GSFETAYSIKNAGINTQ
-6905 YSLTN
+6905 YSLN
-6910 VGYNGQLGTQV
+6910 VPNTIG
-6921 PDIIKNIRMNEIP
+6921 NIRMNEIP
-6934 SQGYGLSIMV
+6934 SQGYGLSIKV
-6944 DGKTSKTL
+6944 DGKTSKNI
-6952 YAMPYDMADKLGN
+6952 YAMSYDMADELSN
-6965 GFAILSCNNNNNTLN
+6965 GFAILSCNNNSNTLN

-7006 VGVGHGSREPNYDKA
+7006 VGVGHAGREKSYEKA

-7047 PQIWLDVPSTPMQA
+7047 PKIWLDVPSTPMQV

-7074 RLYGNIL
+7074 RLYGDIL
-7081 ASNKSDTTKYRV
+7081 ASNKPDTTKYRV

-7107 NDAQNCILS
+7107 TDAQTCILS
-7116 GYYIVM
+7116 GYYISM
-7122 GANTKT
+7122 GANTKE
-7128 IDKSEL
+7128 INKSEL

-7144 IYPIFKAT
+7144 IYPVFKAA

-7169 LENYEVDPPDILDRV
+7169 SEHYEVDAPDISMDRV
-7184 NKDLYSSTDVTYF
+7184 NMDLYSSTDVTYF

-7210 YEVGLDEVDSLGTYT
+7210 YEVGLDKADTLGTYT
-7225 IGISLVGDSFY
+7225 IGISCVDDLFY
-7236 MQGFSRCDKNGN
+7236 MRGFSRCDKNGN

-7259 SSTNTYGYKTQSF
+7259 SSTDTYGYETKGF

-7281 PSSDVVLIP
+7281 PSSDVVLRP
-7290 YGKSANDMSCSITYI
+7290 YGMSANDMNYPITYI
-7305 CDGSESDVYGYSLL
+7305 CDGSESEVYGYSLL
-7319 PEYRDYLKGDEYK
+7319 PAYRDYLKGEKYA
-7332 TNVELVYVNGTG
+7332 TNVELVYTNGTG

-7359 FTSGYTFTIHGVEYN
+7359 FTSGSTFTIHGVEY
-7374 QGELL
+7374 GPGKLL
-7379 DPLQV
+7379 NPLQV

-7390 WVHRDHDTY
+7390 WVHRTCVTSTR
-7399 TETKNYVSWNYYD
+7399 TENYVSWNYYD
-7412 EVTKCKYCN
+7412 EVTECKYCKYN
-7421 YENVRPVRPA
+7421 SVHKVRPA

-7446 NETSHWQYCTKCQ
+7446 NETSHWQRCTKCQ
-7459 ETQNKGP
+7459 DTQNKGS
-7466 HDYEC
+7466 HDYTCE
-7471 AFNQDKNKCIMT
+7471 FNKDKNKCIMT
-7483 CIVCGR
+7483 CSVCGR
-7489 EKECDCE
+7489 TKACDCE
-7496 DCNCGTTHTHNYTK
+7496 DCNCGTTHTHNYTN
-7510 WKDNGNGTHT
+7510 WKDNGDGTHT
-7520 GTCSCGKTKTEKHYK
+7520 GTCSCGDKKTEKHYK

-7599 EVKDKMLGNHKYS
+7599 EGHP
-7612 YTYKDRYDHT
+7612 YTYDPADHSLT
-7622 VYCTVCG
+7622 CTYVNDKYHSYSICQLCH
-7629 YDFGEK
+7629 YDFGGTQYEHVIK
-7635 FHTYIPFK
+7635 TYKKETIKKSTCTAGGAFKWICDECNHTYGKVEETRPITHTFDHE
-7643 GFPEYNM
+7643 GSNY
-7650 QEDQKAEWC
+7650 DEWDIST
-7659 YLVRDY
+7659 YYGTTELS
-7665 ERCEYCKHEEMI
+7665 
-7677 HGEPTFYQ
+7677 GN
-7685 HKMKVVGHKT
+7685 
-7695 WGEGYKA
+7695 
-7702 THEEY
+7702 
-7707 AICEDKFECG
+7707 AICSGLGKARRYKCVYCNTYENETFADPYVPHVPLYKELIPGRAYELVGSTSWSLLTGTISDGICG
-7717 YREIIIVKN
+7717 VCGKRIRQQYY
-7726 TLNSNCKE
+7726 LNSQKPN
-7734 GTCYDYVQWFGP
+7734 
-7746 YWKGGW
+7746 
-7752 GDSWDSNHTKDTWI
+7752 
-7766 TSNNNLTKAV
+7766 
-7776 ATSNIK
+7776 
-7782 KESPNT
+7782 SPWY
-7788 STEVTTF
+7788 SH
-7795 KFAIDIN
+7795 
-7802 KNELY
+7802 
-7807 NRSIKFVKGKTK
+7807 

>member
-60 RYSSLSSLPGIEKTG
+60 RYSTLSSLPGIEKTG

-87 GERFDLNKELDSEVV
+87 GERFDLNKELDSEVI

-116 YYVQMYSEIDGY
+116 YYVQMYSEVDGY

-156 LPNFPVMNGF
+156 LPDFPVMNGF

-247 EVINDQVIFQQ
+247 EVIKDQVIFQQ

-269 MELNVDIYG
+269 MELNVDNYG

-352 RKCYKITLNKN
+352 RKCYEITLNKN

-373 IYLYKVNFDEN
+373 IYLYKVNFDKN

-418 VNLEYREAMGSTN
+418 VNLEYRETMGSTN
-431 VVDNNFVTS
+431 VVGNDFVTS

-547 PNMTDVI
+547 PNMTDII

-565 KQYNDFA
+565 KQYNNFA

-609 VLWQKTPYKVSFYTN
+609 VLWQKTPYKVSFYKN

-693 SNFNITGNMSF
+693 SNFHITGNMAF

-736 VSSSKSQLDLKANIY
+736 VSSSKSQLNLKANIY

-762 YDFKGWQIKC
+762 YDFKGWQVKC
-772 ADGTYATIKSSS
+772 ADETYATIKSSS

-797 YSYRAEGVKVD
+797 YSYRAEGVMVD

-852 EVRYDD
+852 IVRYDD

-909 DEQTKIKSNLTFY
+909 DEETKIKSNLTFY

-953 TAPGTISYGQTL
+953 TAPGIISYGQTL

-977 AGINPKYKFKYW
+977 AGINSKYKFKYW
-989 YYQDNGVEKVIKS
+989 YYVDNGVEKVVKS
-1002 GDLALFHDENDKL
+1002 GDSALFHDENDKL

-1050 FEKNVQIGEEKFN
+1050 FEKNVQIGEEKYN

-1084 ERTPLTDADGNEYE
+1084 EKTTLTDADGNEYE
-1098 VISKVILKGYYLDGL
+1098 VISKVIFKGYYLDGL
-1113 FTRTATPVKF
+1113 FTRTATPVEF
-1123 DKDTI
+1123 NKDTI

-1160 TKNFSEKY
+1160 TKNFSENY
-1168 SSEIQLQSNTL
+1168 SSEIKFQSNTL
-1179 FTFDGGLQIKSWY
+1179 FTLEGGLQIKSWY

-1206 AQSYLTGQNGKYPN
+1206 ADSYLTGQNGKYPN

-1225 ANGYITWSDSGVG
+1225 ANGYITWIDSGVG

-1245 TQQICEVSY
+1245 TQQICEVTY

-1286 SRDMVFEGWYYK
+1286 YGDMVFEGWYYK

-1340 LKIYSKTL
+1340 LKKYSKTL

-1379 ISLTAPKS
+1379 ISLTAPTS
-1387 EDITIPTGYNYYGI
+1387 EDITIPTGYNYHGI

-1406 NKVYSL
+1406 NKIYSL
-1412 AEVNAGITKAVDG
+1412 ADVNAGITKSVDG

-1435 KTYTLKYSLDK
+1435 KTYTLKYRLDTSD
-1446 NENQT
+1446 NQT
-1451 FGDDTTDDKSE
+1451 FGDDTTDDKVE

-1469 NVAVENS
+1469 NVAVDNS

-1494 LLAGGTLSDKTYV
+1494 LLADGTLSEKTYV
-1507 QGESITLSTIETV
+1507 LGESITLSTVETV
-1520 LKPVFGAPETGTI
+1520 LKPVFGAPATGTI

-1542 STESGDEPP
+1542 STESDVYKS
-1551 KTIHNGETYTFTG
+1551 KTIHNGETYTFDG
-1564 DKEKRVSN
+1564 SKDDIGNRVSN
-1572 VWGSSTHD
+1572 EWVSGAHD

-1600 IGDSFTIPTAIQ
+1600 IGDSFTVPTAIQ
-1612 EDLIFSFTGE
+1612 EDIIFSFTGE

-1628 IEFTQDAEHVL
+1628 IDFTQDAEHVL
-1639 ADYTT
+1639 AEYTT

-1650 EGVEFTLTETP
+1650 EGVEFTLKETP
-1661 TIPTPGVTFE
+1661 TIPTPGITFE
-1671 YWLVTIGSEEIEI
+1671 YWLVTIGGKEIEI
-1684 RVGDKIVVTTDSA
+1684 RVGDKIVVTTNST
-1697 YTFNSTLT
+1697 YTFDSTLT

-1738 VDPTN
+1738 VDPLDP
-1743 SNTTL
+1743 NTTL
-1748 YTLNLVDVPYGT
+1748 HTLKLVDVPYGT
-1760 TIGNRQMLDSSFK
+1760 TIGNREMLDSSFK

-1779 KGLINTILGMENN
+1779 KGLISTILGMEND
-1792 SRGIRCWQDIDGNIV
+1792 SRGIRCWKDKDGNV
-1807 DLKNISGNLELYAVW
+1807 VVLQNISGNLELYAVW

-1830 VEESGEFGYVSNQKP
+1830 VAESTDTEFGYSQTMP
-1845 ETTYKL
+1845 TTYHL

-1877 GKYNVISGTG
+1877 GKYNVIPGTG
-1887 NDYYQLT
+1887 KDYYQLT
-1894 KFGITNKDTN
+1894 KFGITNKDTGV
-1904 ALLATLEIS
+1904 LLDTLEIR
-1913 EDNSFSSF
+1913 EDNSFLSF
-1921 EINANIIITPIFER
+1921 EINANIIITPIFES

-1947 DGGQVVLQDGQEKYV
+1947 GGGQVVLQDSQEKYV

-1970 LELKDFKTSRTGF
+1970 LELKDFNTSRTGF

-1988 NEDRT
+1988 NEDKT
-1993 SETMQDK
+1993 SETTQDK
-2000 VVGNG
+2000 VTGNG

-2023 LQIQYVGGV
+2023 LQIQYVGGL
-2032 NSVAL
+2032 NSVTL
-2037 FELPLTKLNKINMA
+2037 FELPLTKLNKINKT
-2051 TLQSYLNDSSKN
+2051 TLQNYLDDSSKN

-2097 TNNKTHYSLSELCN
+2097 TNNKTHYSLIELCN

-2117 NFNTSENVTVV
+2117 NFNTSENVTVM

-2150 DIDYFVS
+2150 EVDYFVS
-2157 NEKSSGKLVADT
+2157 NEKNSGKLVAGT

-2189 YSPAYWSSSSNEYA
+2189 YSPAYWSSSSSEYT

-2220 TSSQLKTISRSLRE
+2220 TPSQLKTISRSLRE

-2276 DPYLE
+2276 DPYLG

-2347 RNTSVGGYNLV
+2347 RNTSVGGYTLV

-2388 ILTDGELILYPYY
+2388 ILTYGELILYPYY
-2401 ELEST
+2401 ELESA
-2406 RMIYVYTENGTAQVQ
+2406 RMIYVYAENGTAQVQ

-2432 APSDNNKNEE
+2432 APSDNDKNEE
-2442 ISFNNYIVNRFS
+2442 ISYNDYIVNRFS

-2474 DDTFVA
+2474 DDTFNA
-2480 TIGGNVLSL
+2480 TIEDNVLSL

-2494 FDGTQEQGL
+2494 FDGTQENGL

-2510 EPIEVKITMNLGY
+2510 EPIEVKVTMNLGY
-2523 KYDLKS
+2523 KYYLKS
-2529 GSDVGSITFTDGGK
+2529 DGDEGSIN
-2543 SDKEFSGTI
+2543 FSGNDKNGTAINLTI
-2552 NTDNRNY
+2552 NYGHTSNSEEP
-2559 TVRITSNSGFEYTIN
+2559 IIFASNSGFKYTIN

-2589 YTRPLESVDGKTILV
+2589 HTRPLESADGKTILV

-2612 AENTATLYVLATP
+2612 TENTATLYVLATP

-2631 FNINKGTLTG
+2631 FNINKGTLTQ
-2641 SSKLRATNNT
+2641 SSKLRATTNT
-2651 LFADCNEV
+2651 LFADCNDV
-2659 LFDVAGGTANVYVG
+2659 SFDVAVGTANVYVG
-2673 SVLDLPTKETIKDNP
+2673 SILDLPTKETIKDNP

-2710 IKTVYTVTSNTIFNE
+2710 IKIEYTVTSNTIFNE

-2751 KVIVGDGV
+2751 EVIVGDGV

-2769 FKHWKHGSNTYNFG
+2769 FMHWTHGSNTYNFG
-2783 DEITIQNSMILE
+2783 DKITIQNSMILE
-2795 GVFQGKDITFEYS
+2795 GVFQGKDITFKYS
-2808 YNIDGDQTTYEDTS
+2808 YNTGSDQTTYDDTS
-2822 KYGQEYVLISE
+2822 KYGQDYVLISE
-2833 EDNKLTNLKTYPTK
+2833 EDNKLTNLKTDPTK
-2847 YIYGWKYTYSVGAE
+2847 YIYGWKYTYSVGE
-2861 TRDIT
+2861 EPRDIT
-2866 FKAGATIPFASWLGF
+2866 FKAGTTIPFASWLGF

-2897 NKYKYQIEYDVTNVS
+2897 NKYQYQIEYDVTNVS
-2912 NAGEFGSQNYL
+2912 NAGNFSSQNYV

-2943 SVQPQNSNANLI
+2943 SVQPQNSNEHLI

-2967 GTNFDDDTTNLNLVA
+2967 GSNFVDDTTNLNLVA

-3004 TPNFASNVGSLTV
+3004 TPNFESNVGSLPV

-3040 TLSQINTFTF
+3040 TLSKINTFTF

-3073 NFEIQKLEIQ
+3073 NFEIQK
-3083 KQSLTFGLQL
+3083 QSLTFGLQL
-3093 DIDWH
+3093 DIDWF

-3132 KGVYKL
+3132 KGVHKL

-3152 FNESNVEVTEL
+3152 FNESNIEVTEL

-3177 THGTISPSD
+3177 THGNISPSD
-3186 LSGSHLVSDF
+3186 LSGSHQVSDF

-3206 TNIANNHVIT
+3206 TNIANDHVIT

-3234 SCTYAT
+3234 SCAYAT
-3240 NREVN
+3240 NRVIN

-3273 AMADKYA
+3273 TMADKYA

-3286 IYLGSKIT
+3286 IYLGSTIT
-3294 LPDLSTLYTSR
+3294 LPDLDTLYTSR
-3305 NDTKY
+3305 NKTKY
-3310 EFVGFTDKQNSDTY
+3310 EFVGFTDKQNSDAY

-3332 INNANNDGTITVFA
+3332 INNANNDGTITLFA
-3346 NFQRSAI
+3346 NFQRKAI
-3353 NVNFSFSG
+3353 NVIFSFSG
-3361 LNSRDIEK
+3361 VNAKGFEK
-3369 LGNYTFQLQKQYGD
+3369 LGNYTLELQKQYGD

-3392 ENDGTYTFVNN
+3392 EDGTYTFVNN
-3403 NSLSSSNDSLQN
+3403 NSLSSSDDSLQN

-3421 KDFDYFKLSKICVG
+3421 KDFDYFKLSKIWVG

-3455 VFEPIYRLQYNMY
+3455 EFEPIYRLQYNMY
-3468 GNADKV
+3468 GNADKI
-3474 YYNDPVEGKIY
+3474 YYDDPLEGKIY

-3506 YNINK
+3506 YNIDK
-3511 VVIPGVVLRCW
+3511 IVIPGVVLSCW
-3522 SYDGENDFFDENGY
+3522 SYDGKNDFFDKNGH

-3572 FEDMKNGEYSKVI
+3572 FEEMKKGEYSKVI

-3592 QAFEYG
+3592 QSFEMN

-3607 QEMNKDDAT
+3607 EEMNKNDAT

-3636 NQKYTHNGLINVA
+3636 NKKYTHNGLVNVA
-3649 LNETERKTY
+3649 LNKTERKTY
-3658 SISSY
+3658 SISQY
-3663 VSGITGVSDI
+3663 VAGITGVGDI
-3673 YSVKTYSETTPLIND
+3673 YSVKTYSKTTPFVND

-3695 MKFTIAL
+3695 MKFTITL

-3708 LDKAGNFVYDKNL
+3708 VNAENKFVYDKNL
-3721 ASQSQSVKAE
+3721 VSQSQSVKAE
-3731 YALEKE
+3731 YALEQE
-3737 DNGEI
+3737 NNGEI

-3754 NSKESLDMTNTIYL
+3754 TSKEYLDITNTIYL

-3778 NKYLAK
+3778 NKYLSK

-3790 WKIRIST
+3790 WKIRIAT
-3797 IDESTNTTTY
+3797 TDETTNTTTY
-3807 SFKELTDLDTG
+3807 SFKELTENGTG

-3833 GFGSDINLVACFVP
+3833 GFVSDINLVACFVP
-3847 KKITAEVIVKSVDNL
+3847 KKITAEVTVKSVDNL
-3862 GDELKLKFTDKSSN
+3862 GDELKLKFTDKSSK
-3876 VEISAE
+3876 VEISAQ

-3893 YTMQVVQNSWLTI
+3893 YTMQVVQNSKITI
-3906 ESLNDTYGISLVS
+3906 ESQNETYGISLVS
-3919 YSGYNF
+3919 YSGNNF

-3931 KADINIP
+3931 NADINIP
-3938 TSYTDDDGVFR
+3938 TASADDDGVFR
-3949 MIVTLDYHDTKTV
+3949 IIVTLDYHDTKIV

-3971 FVGTLS
+3971 NVGKLS

-3988 STTNITLANENVG
+3988 STTNITLANESVG
-4001 GIHFAKQVALP
+4001 GIHFATQVALP
-4012 KNAVITTNFAEVTLN
+4012 KNAVITTNFAEVALN
-4027 NYTLTSWNM
+4027 NYTLTSWDM

-4041 GKFQTLNSNTK
+4041 RKFQTLNSSIE

-4066 DITIEYVID
+4066 EITIEYVID
-4075 NNGSNTTLSGIADVY
+4075 NNGSKTTLSGIADKY
-4090 SKGAYGSKIT
+4090 SKGTYGSQIT

-4119 GLTCKFG
+4119 GLACKFG
-4126 DTIMISSKNNAELN
+4126 ETITISSKNNAELN

-4151 FYYVRFTTAGTTFE
+4151 FYYIRFTKGDTTFE
-4165 LPTGYYPQDNSVK
+4165 LPTVYPQQDNSVKVK
-4178 IAEQEISIDA
+4178 IAEQEIRIKA

-4196 LDSVQNTIT
+4196 LDSIQNPIT
-4205 DMETRN
+4205 NMETLD
-4211 TGYLLLNTY
+4211 TGYLMPNTY
-4220 TIPIHEISSSDNVTF
+4220 TIPIPTHEISSSDNVTF

-4272 VIKVEFYITNPVDM
+4272 VIKVEFYITNPVDK

-4322 DENHAQFN
+4322 DENHTQFN

-4337 TKPTSYFVKSKILE
+4337 TKSTSYFVKSKISE

-4377 ISDSSAVSYYG
+4377 ISDSNAVSYYG

-4411 KLYAVWENKFSVEFV
+4411 KFYAVWENKFSVEFV
-4426 DNRGTETDTSDDII
+4426 DNRGDESNAGTV
-4440 VSKEYYGKGEQIE
+4440 VSKQYYGKGEQIE

-4459 IANTSDNRKI
+4459 IENTSDNRKI
-4469 TGWQSGSYEINYPAP
+4469 TGWKSGSYEINYPNP

-4514 DDKRMLVKEIFQGY
+4514 DDKKTLIQEIFKSY
-4528 VSNSDADNISTGLGY
+4528 ASEADAGNISTGLGY

-4548 LSQVSGAGSSLTING
+4548 LSQVSGSGSSATING
-4563 KTYYSSYTLSDY
+4563 KTYYSSYTLNDY

-4583 LNDFKPVDTRIYPS
+4583 LNDFKPVDTGIYPS
-4597 NINLINNATWLSS
+4597 NINLINNATWLNN
-4610 YYTFVGWELNGKLI
+4610 YYTFDGWKLNGKAI
-4624 EEKELANF
+4624 EEKDFANF
-4632 QISANTELVASW
+4632 QISANTELVAKW

-4652 FYSNKDHAQSG
+4652 FYANKDHAQSG

-4668 KYTLQYNFEDL
+4668 KHTLKYNFEDL
-4679 ILVPSATNGT
+4679 ILVPSETHGT
-4689 GIKKNG
+4689 AIKKNG

-4710 PNSGFRQNGWESI
+4710 PNSGFRQNGWECI

-4746 EYVIV
+4746 EYIIV
-4751 FKNVRGSELT
+4751 FKNIRGNELT

-4768 INGEKIAFDKTQLT
+4768 INGENIAFDKTQLA

-4823 KDNFRIEK
+4823 KNNFRIEK

-4865 TSQTVAIMPESTYEI
+4865 TSTIVAITPESTYEF
-4880 DGNKITLGGSEV
+4880 DGNKITLGGKEV
-4892 FSFDMGGYE
+4892 FSFDMSGYT
-4901 NNPELL
+4901 NSPELL

-4912 ESNQSANGWYN
+4912 ESNQGANGWYN
-4923 YLSNPRIPNAYL
+4923 YLTNPRIPNAYL

-4968 TNVDASINVFAKLV
+4968 TNVDASINVFAKLA
-4982 TKNTLKLQNPDACD
+4982 TKNIIKLQNADACD
-4996 FAMLEYAKSS
+4996 FAKLEYTKSS
-5006 YSQVNTLYGKSS
+5006 YSQVNMYGKSS

-5045 QLEKIENING
+5045 QLKDIENING

-5074 ERITLKAEITKSTST
+5074 ERITLKAEISKSTST
-5089 EIKDLLLNYNISL
+5089 EIQDLLLNYNISL

-5116 NPIRYSVTY
+5116 NPITYSVTY
-5125 VTDNSSGSIKKLTNP
+5125 VTDSSSGSIKKLTYP
-5140 YDFDETKNSAENTDS
+5140 YDFDETKNNAENKDS

-5174 NLHYYV
+5174 DLHYYV

-5198 NINIA
+5198 NINIV
-5203 VEPNNDVLMH
+5203 VEPNNDMLMH
-5213 FAGYN
+5213 FVGFN

-5238 IDEQENNII
+5238 VDEQENNII

-5252 DVLFETNTIDSI
+5252 NVLFETNTIDSI
-5264 ELVLDFD
+5264 ELALDFD

-5280 WFDAINNYY
+5280 WFDAINNY
-5289 NQNNQKTS
+5289 NQKTS
-5297 KTYAENGK
+5297 KTYAENG
-5305 NYTNYQVKWKNIS
+5305 NTYTNYQIKWKNIS
-5318 GVTAGAD
+5318 GVTAGED
-5325 VTELLTSLKAD
+5325 VTELLASLKAD

-5355 QNLDK
+5355 QDLDK

-5403 GSDGKTVRL
+5403 GADGKTVRL

-5425 TSTIDYVDRS
+5425 TSTIDYVDHS
-5435 TSYDVSRAKVSLVD
+5435 TSYNVSRAKVSLVD

-5477 DGTEYQKLSVKFQFG
+5477 DGKEYQKLSVKFQLG
-5492 SNIQFNVIPDEATNE
+5492 SNIQFKVIPDDATSE

-5538 YVHIDS
+5538 CVHIDS
-5544 GKSNVDDMFVTY
+5544 GKSNIDDMFVTF
-5556 GQEENLPII
+5556 GQEGNLPLI

-5574 TYCVN
+5574 TYYVN
-5579 FLNDNDSLIDKIE
+5579 FLNDNDSQIGKIE

-5652 WSTSKGGAEQ
+5652 WSTSKGGVEQ

-5691 VKFDEDGNEETY
+5691 VKFDEDGNKDTY

-5718 PFEAYKDQFD
+5718 SFWPYEDQFS
-5728 RTYGYRV
+5728 RTYGFSV
-5735 VMDELASLS
+5735 VMDELDSLS

-5750 DEVYLKGKDNKSNM
+5750 YEVYLKGKDNKSNI
-5764 YVYFINHLCDADK
+5764 YVNFINHLCDADK
-5777 SDSEQYE
+5777 EDSEQYE
-5784 ESTGTYIVYPVY
+5784 KSTGTYIVYPVY
-5796 TRSLHIGTHYTDKP
+5796 TRSLRIGTHYTDKP
-5810 KDVSDFV
+5810 KDVSDFT
-5817 LSLSTLGGKY
+5817 LTLSTLGGKY
-5827 ELSMSNSGNLII
+5827 ELSMSDSGNLVI
-5839 TNILEYGLRKATRT
+5839 TNVLEHCLRIATKT
-5853 NSLSETEDR
+5853 NFLSEDEDR
-5862 DNLEIQPYTEYPD
+5862 DNLEIQPYTGYPD

-5896 NQLTTNEE
+5896 NQLTTNDK

-5919 MFKVDSE
+5919 MFSVTQPDQGKR
-5926 DLGIRKIIDSNNN
+5926 IIIDSNNN
-5939 SSETS
+5939 PSETS

-5950 NEVMSQKYIQESD
+5950 NKLMSQEYIQESD
-5963 GYKIKYTSL
+5963 GYKIEYTSL
-5972 DTIDGKVTST
+5972 ETVDGKVTST
-5982 LVVYQN
+5982 LIVYKGSKDN
-5988 DENNIIY
+5988 KVY
-5995 TITFTPYNND
+5995 TITFTPDRSD
-6005 LNKVVWKVSDANGRE
+6005 LNKVVWKVADANGRE
-6020 TVLAQ
+6020 TILALNS
-6025 GGIYSVLDANGSL
+6025 IYSVLDANGSL
-6038 VIAPIAYADIKIE
+6038 VITPIAYTDINLE
-6051 VEDFY
+6051 VEGFY
-6056 ITNRPEKSSE
+6056 ITNRPEKSNE
-6066 VNALI
+6066 IGNI
-6071 QTSPTNT
+6071 NTNPTNT
-6078 SKVNGGCKFQGYK
+6078 SKVSGGYK
-6091 ITNIS
+6091 FKGFTATSLS
-6096 SAELIVIDLDGK
+6096 SAELIVIDLDGNE
-6108 QTNTKIEILSNLGSF
+6108 TTTKISISPSPEAQENEKYLRNI
-6123 ADCLTNFRFQYKENG
+6123 RFQYKENG

-6156 DMSGGYVMNIR
+6156 VSGGYVMNIR
-6167 LVADWT
+6167 LVADWI
-6173 SSLVNLTRL
+6173 SSKVNLTRL
-6182 ADRNDVKTTRI
+6182 ADNSDVKTTKI
-6193 WDLTQARNYKDYSF
+6193 WDLTQARNYKEYSF
-6207 KPSDSDATDNL
+6207 KPSDSDETNKL

-6232 DSMQFVI
+6232 DLMQFVI

-6266 SSAYIGERVISS
+6266 SSSYIDERVISS
-6278 KIFTGGE
+6278 KTFTGGKDD
-6285 NNANLLV
+6285 ANLLV

-6306 ASDKVSGYGVVKYQ
+6306 ASDKVPGYGIVKYQ

-6325 GNKSSAVAFSREN
+6325 KIKSSEVAFSREN
-6338 KIYGMLTVG
+6338 KVYGTLTVG
-6347 ISTKLSLSASADSS
+6347 ISTKLSLSASADTN

-6373 NTYVLIEDV
+6373 NTYVLVQDV
-6382 IVSKFGVSGNKT
+6382 IVSKFGVSENKT

-6401 AEPTKSYVYI
+6401 AEPTKSDVHI
-6411 ARMESSLG
+6411 ARMEDSLG
-6419 SPVMSIPVYGGYTIN
+6419 SPVKSITVYGGYVVI

-6442 VAYEIKDYWGSQA
+6442 VAYEIKDYWGNQVSA
-6455 SSFTVHKV
+6455 FTIHKV
-6463 SDTSTTETDIYPSMN
+6463 DDISTIETDIYPSMN

-6486 VIVEG
+6486 VVVKG

-6507 GETIDEQTLYNGDK
+6507 GEPIDEQTLYNGNK

-6546 NNTKTTTNGLSA
+6546 NNTKTTSIGLSA
-6558 NTVFIDQDGTPFVGN
+6558 NTVYIDQDGTPFVEN
-6573 FKTLKVSQSN
+6573 SKTLKVSSDN

-6612 GKTGYELT
+6612 GKAGYELT

-6626 TNSYTNDANKVAE
+6626 TNSYTNDANKVAK
-6639 CLSGQDGEFDVFE
+6639 CLSGQDDEFDVLE

-6679 DFRNLNIE
+6679 DFRNLN
-6687 VPQEISSKNDDLY
+6687 VQVSKGLENRVEDLY
-6700 NAYGFNGGISV
+6700 NATGFNGGISV
-6711 ANNELTFGAVEGGEN
+6711 SNNELTFGAVEGGEN

-6731 LAHGTTVKSEVNGST
+6731 LAHGTTVKSEVKGST
-6746 YKVVFTNKAGMETAK
+6746 YTVVFTNKAGTETTK
-6761 ISFTLPSIY
+6761 ISFTLPNIY
-6770 TLYNDSCAWYMDYSD
+6770 TLYNDSYAWYMDYSD
-6785 NHLKFISEQK
+6785 NHLKFTSEQK

-6810 NPVTTESQELK
+6810 NPVTAEAQELE

-6840 DAYWES
+6840 GAYWES
-6846 ANGSDG
+6846 VNGDG

-6868 SASKYNEWKNGDHKT
+6868 SASKYNEWKQGDIT

-6894 LQEVSY
+6894 LQKLSY
-6900 GTDTM
+6900 GSFETAYSIIKAGINTQ
-6905 YSLTN
+6905 YSLN
-6910 VGYNGQLGTQV
+6910 VPNTIG
-6921 PDIIKNIRMNEIP
+6921 NIRMNEIP

-6944 DGKTSKTL
+6944 DGKTSKTI
-6952 YAMPYDMADKLGN
+6952 YAVSYDMADELSN
-6965 GFAILSCNNNNNTLN
+6965 GFAILSCNNNSNTLN

-7006 VGVGHGSREPNYDKA
+7006 VGVGHAGREQSYKKA

-7047 PQIWLDVPSTPMQA
+7047 PKIWLDVPSTPMQV

-7074 RLYGNIL
+7074 RLYGDIL
-7081 ASNKSDTTKYRV
+7081 ASNKPDTTKYRV

-7102 IFDNK
+7102 IFDDIK
-7107 NDAQNCILS
+7107 NDAQTCILS
-7116 GYYIVM
+7116 GYYISM

-7128 IDKSEL
+7128 IEKSEL
-7134 VDFGDYENVS
+7134 VDFGEYENVS
-7144 IYPIFKAT
+7144 IYPVFKAA

-7164 LTNRD
+7164 LTNIEFTGWLPELGPLGELGTTPNSD
-7169 LENYEVDPPDILDRV
+7169 LLSHEDIVRFV
-7184 NKDLYSSTDVTYF
+7184 
-7197 IEKGKYFEWSTII
+7197 EKGQKFEWSTAL
-7210 YEVGLDEVDSLGTYT
+7210 VKQTTL
-7225 IGISLVGDSFY
+7225 SLVDNYSLQITCRNPNNYEEKPFGFN
-7236 MQGFSRCDKNGN
+7236 GFSIYDKNMTWLGN
-7248 WVADY
+7248 ALYINEDESNYEYQTLTFGASSGNSPTEWNKY
-7253 SFNTEY
+7253 SC
-7259 SSTNTYGYKTQSF
+7259 GVTQSD
-7272 ETYFKMKFI
+7272 TYDLEFTPLK
-7281 PSSDVVLIP
+7281 DLILVP
-7290 YGKSANDMSCSITYI
+7290 QHFSVPTVEVEYI
-7305 CDGSESDVYGYSLL
+7305 CDGLSSDWT
-7319 PEYRDYLKGDEYK
+7319 LKVISISGW
-7332 TNVELVYVNGTG
+7332 
-7344 EYSVGDGIDNYAPAG
+7344 YAG
-7359 FTSGYTFTIHGVEYN
+7359 
-7374 QGELL
+7374 
-7379 DPLQV
+7379 
-7384 GEVHFK
+7384 
-7390 WVHRDHDTY
+7390 R
-7399 TETKNYVSWNYYD
+7399 TETKIVKYYEKDSAGPTLDSKDSPYFTYDQVSSIADDISQTTYTTHFVWKHTEHDMGTLY
-7412 EVTKCKYCN
+7412 EGCKYCSFTYN
-7421 YENVRPVRPA
+7421 TSGGSDGTGGSTHTCSESG
-7431 PPPTEECDHNWEYTY
+7431 WEYDESEHFKRKCVNVNCSNY
-7446 NETSHWQYCTKCQ
+7446 NIKI
-7459 ETQNKGP
+7459 NKGP
-7466 HDYEC
+7466 HNYTC
-7471 AFNQDKNKCIMT
+7471 AFNKVQNKCIMT
-7483 CIVCGR
+7483 CSVCGR
-7489 EKECDCE
+7489 TGDCTCE
-7496 DCNCGTTHTHNYTK
+7496 DCDCTGDKHEHLFTN
-7510 WKDNGNGTHT
+7510 WKDNRNGTHT
-7520 GTCSCGKTKTEKHYK
+7520 GTCKCGDTKTETHNINYSSAISDGEHAGYHYYGCR
-7535 DYNHATPVSYTDD
+7535 D
-7548 KHAYYCEKCDYLF
+7548 CDYKNYLGR
-7561 SSDSDLEKCVNNG
+7561 EKCVAG
-7574 PSVEKYPCGD
+7574 QPTVAHDYGCGRSMIQE
-7584 KWYFDCYICGRGMKV
+7584 CEICGRTLKSYIENVYYNEHIWGYTPYYESNPV
-7599 EVKDKMLGNHKYS
+7599 LG
-7612 YTYKDRYDHT
+7612 
-7622 VYCTVCG
+7622 TVCTSHRYACKICG
-7629 YDFGEK
+7629 YKNPVSDTESHVWETDSSGEHVFEK
-7635 FHTYIPFK
+7635 IKKDSSDP
-7643 GFPEYNM
+7643 N
-7650 QEDQKAEWC
+7650 
-7659 YLVRDY
+7659 
-7665 ERCEYCKHEEMI
+7665 EYCYIEEWWHKCTKCGYKEITQVVEPKHNI
-7677 HGEPTFYQ
+7677 
-7685 HKMKVVGHKT
+7685 KVVGHRT
-7695 WGEGYKA
+7695 ETEDGERHHY
-7702 THEEY
+7702 EY
-7707 AICEDKFECG
+7707 SECSICEAISTRNI
-7717 YREIIIVKN
+7717 REITVIPR
-7726 TLNSNCKE
+7726 LNDYGFPESHSKCMWKE
-7734 GTCYDYVQWFGP
+7734 ENSYNYCYYNSRNGYIWS
-7746 YWKGGW
+7746 GGW
-7752 GDSWDSNHTKDTWI
+7752 GKSW
-7766 TSNNNLTKAV
+7766 
-7776 ATSNIK
+7776 
-7782 KESPNT
+7782 
-7788 STEVTTF
+7788 
-7795 KFAIDIN
+7795 
-7802 KNELY
+7802 
-7807 NRSIKFVKGKTK
+7807 